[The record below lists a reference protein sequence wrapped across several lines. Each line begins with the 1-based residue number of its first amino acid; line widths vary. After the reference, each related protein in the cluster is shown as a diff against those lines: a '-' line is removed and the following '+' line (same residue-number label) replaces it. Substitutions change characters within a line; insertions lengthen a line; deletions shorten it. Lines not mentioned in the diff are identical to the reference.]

1 MFAALR
7 GRGASAEGS
16 TRRRFAETDDASASS
31 SGAILDTDEQENVVA
46 SLERQAR
53 NAARTWRFA
62 FAVAASLFSLFF
74 ARLAWIATTHDRAE
88 TRDVAWSQPVHIH
101 AYHENASLRHTRT
114 LDVATAV
121 SLLFSATAMSLLVEH
136 GTHDGGSAF
145 TAKKKRATYAIA
157 CALGAFAAVGWWRA
171 FREAFAAETES
182 DFVLSLEKIAILS
195 DPRVAWVLVVASLGA
210 PACFA
215 IDASLERT
223 VREASALRRHMY
235 RHKRA

>member
-62 FAVAASLFSLFF
+62 FAVVASLFSLFF

-101 AYHENASLRHTRT
+101 AYHENASLRTTRT

-121 SLLFSATAMSLLVEH
+121 SLLFTAAAMSLLKH
-136 GTHDGGSAF
+136 GTHDGVAF
-145 TAKKKRATYAIA
+145 TAKRATYAIA
-157 CALGAFAAVGWWRA
+157 CALGAFAAAGWWRA
-171 FREAFAAETES
+171 FREAAETEG
-182 DFVLSLEKIAILS
+182 DFVLSLKKIAS

>member
-31 SGAILDTDEQENVVA
+31 SGAILDSDEQENVVA

-53 NAARTWRFA
+53 NAARVWRFA
-62 FAVAASLFSLFF
+62 FGVAASLFSLFF
-74 ARLAWIATTHDRAE
+74 ARLARIATTHDRAE

-101 AYHENASLRHTRT
+101 AYHENASLQTIKT
-114 LDVATAV
+114 LDVATAS
-121 SLLFSATAMSLLVEH
+121 SLLAAAAAMTLLKHGRHGETLSAKRLTYA
-136 GTHDGGSAF
+136 SAF
-145 TAKKKRATYAIA
+145 M
-157 CALGAFAAVGWWRA
+157 LGAFAARGWWRA
-171 FREAFAAETES
+171 FREAAQAEGGIV
-182 DFVLSLEKIAILS
+182 FS
-195 DPRVAWVLVVASLGA
+195 DPRVAWVLAVASLGA

-215 IDASLERT
+215 IDRSLERT
-223 VREASALRRHMY
+223 VREASSLRRHMY